1 MRAYQTQQI
10 ISESHVLT
18 VQLPDDAPL
27 GLAQVIVLYPEP
39 ARQETTP
46 QQTQDLSR
54 FMEMLAAL
62 PPSGRSDLD
71 IEQQIRAE
79 RDAWE

>member
-1 MRAYQTQQI
+1 MRGYQTQQI
-10 ISESHVLT
+10 IPESHVLT
-18 VQLPDDAPL
+18 VQLPADAV

-39 ARQETTP
+39 TQGTVPP
-46 QQTQDLSR
+46 QTEDLMR

-62 PPSGRSDLD
+62 PPSGRSDQD
-71 IEQQIRAE
+71 IEQQIRDE